1 MKKVAYLLVIS
12 FCFLPAI
19 VSAQEL
25 TLYGEGFIP
34 TGRYAKSL
42 IVQNSSGEYYPMCA
56 ITDSENWLGGA
67 GGGWGVGLEY
77 AQNIGRKNI
86 DMVVDFG
93 FRMGWT
99 NSDVRQYF
107 EDYAKNNRAIGIA
120 KAPMYYNFPLL
131 LGPRWTFDLSKSLD
145 MFFALEFGG
154 NLRLISDAVYTEKQ
168 FADYY
173 TAATFGFRVAAG
185 VLLFDHLRLE
195 ANWSWLG
202 DDPVEATIYGYY
214 DPSDGHTK
222 TLSGLYGNMETMQF
236 SLRAGWT
243 F

>member
-19 VSAQEL
+19 ASAQEF
-25 TLYGEGFIP
+25 TLFGEGFLP

-42 IVQNSSGEYYPMCA
+42 NVQNATGDYYPMCA

-67 GGGWGVGLEY
+67 GGGWGVGMQY
-77 AQNIGRKNI
+77 AQNIGRKSI
-86 DMVVDFG
+86 DMVIDLG

-99 NSDVRQYF
+99 NGDVRKYF
-107 EDYAKNNRAIGIA
+107 NDYAIHNHSIGVT
-120 KAPMYYNFPLL
+120 KAPMYYNIPILI
-131 LGPRWTFDLSKSLD
+131 GPRWTFEMGSALDL
-145 MFFALEFGG
+145 FFALEFGG
-154 NLRLISDAVYTEKQ
+154 NIRIISDAVYTDKL

-173 TAATFGFRVAAG
+173 TAGTFGFRVAAG
-185 VLLFDHLRLE
+185 VLLFEHLRLE

-202 DDPVEATIYGYY
+202 DDPVEATLYGN
-214 DPSDGHTK
+214 GT
-222 TLSGLYGNMETMQF
+222 TLSGVYGNMETMQF
-236 SLRAGWT
+236 GLRAGWT